1 MHDHLSDDQH
11 DVNADEHGL
20 RSRGESERSHRV
32 LRNSGPRFR
41 PCLAT
46 ANRARSGVWSA
57 KRHCRQRA
65 RHPASASSCFPVAF
79 PGTQARHQIRC
90 LVPIHLRG
98 GSVHHSG
105 GEPQL
110 HRERLFL
117 HPGPGMF
124 GSQRQRLLT
133 PPRQHDPSTLT
144 TSPFTNIAT
153 NQHFVAVD
161 HASSVLDITVTT
173 TLPTSGEHGHCV
185 EVPVTDTAHP
195 HVGGFVSVYGPR
207 CHSPICDVV
216 LEMQLSVD
224 NFKLKFVAGRM
235 HSTHDVSDFSLAGGT
250 GNARIP
256 IFRDG
261 RGLIPRGALSF
272 TAQGSTGGTTLVSSD
287 TNADPIH
294 FQLDFKSGMLSVR
307 DAHLT
312 LPGGNHA
319 KLTLRATFGPSA
331 LETLTTF
338 SSSDEAPPS
347 IAITSP
353 RDGAVIHRPGDLV
366 LSFAATDP
374 SGVAERTG
382 LLDSLPVF
390 SGQTIDV
397 ASLGARYPHSQ
408 RHCYGQLQ
416 QHGRQVRAIP
426 CRRYSAELA
435 PRRRGRQRRW
445 KDSRRRRVL
454 VPTDA
459 AQRSRSGGWRWR
471 SRG

>member
-11 DVNADEHGL
+11 DVNADEHGSAFPRRIGTISSRTAKL
-20 RSRGESERSHRV
+20 RSAISS
-32 LRNSGPRFR
+32 LPRNSKS
-41 PCLAT
+41 
-46 ANRARSGVWSA
+46 RSIRRLVSETPFAG
-57 KRHCRQRA
+57 QRA

-124 GSQRQRLLT
+124 GSQRQRLLA
-133 PPRQHDPSTLT
+133 PPRQHGSVDAYNQPVHEHRDEPTLRRRGSCIVGAGHHRDDDAADYVENMGIASRCPSPTRPILT
-144 TSPFTNIAT
+144 S
-153 NQHFVAVD
+153 V
-161 HASSVLDITVTT
+161 ASSASTGRAATV
-173 TLPTSGEHGHCV
+173 
-185 EVPVTDTAHP
+185 
-195 HVGGFVSVYGPR
+195 
-207 CHSPICDVV
+207 PICDVV
-216 LEMQLSVD
+216 LEMQSSVD

-312 LPGGNHA
+312 LPGGQSRQAH
-319 KLTLRATFGPSA
+319 SA
-331 LETLTTF
+331 
-338 SSSDEAPPS
+338 
-347 IAITSP
+347 
-353 RDGAVIHRPGDLV
+353 
-366 LSFAATDP
+366 
-374 SGVAERTG
+374 
-382 LLDSLPVF
+382 
-390 SGQTIDV
+390 
-397 ASLGARYPHSQ
+397 
-408 RHCYGQLQ
+408 CY
-416 QHGRQVRAIP
+416 VRAFCARDPHDILEF
-426 CRRYSAELA
+426 R
-435 PRRRGRQRRW
+435 
-445 KDSRRRRVL
+445 
-454 VPTDA
+454 
-459 AQRSRSGGWRWR
+459 
-471 SRG
+471 